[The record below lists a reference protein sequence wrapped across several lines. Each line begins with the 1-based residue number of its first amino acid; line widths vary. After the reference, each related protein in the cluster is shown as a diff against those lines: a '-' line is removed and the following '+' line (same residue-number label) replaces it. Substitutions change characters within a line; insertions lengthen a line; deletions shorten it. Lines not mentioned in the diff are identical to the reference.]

1 LQEPELH
8 DHWDQLLLRPISQ
21 LLSKQMQDKN
31 AQAQATKVEFFTV
44 AREAGQSSED
54 EGEDA

>member
-1 LQEPELH
+1 
-8 DHWDQLLLRPISQ
+8 
-21 LLSKQMQDKN
+21 LLSEQMQDNN

-44 AREAGQSSED
+44 VREAGQGSDD